1 MVASINNAISAYQSA
16 ARSALGQAPAAA
28 PSVGGAQ
35 PEGESFADLVSG
47 SLKKAVAL
55 GHRSEEMSLKG
66 VAGEADLTD
75 VVLAVNNAENALN
88 TVVAVRDKVIN
99 AYQEIMRMPI

>member
-1 MVASINNAISAYQSA
+1 MVASINNAISAYQTA
-16 ARSALGQAPAAA
+16 ARSALGGAPVSPAAEAPAD
-28 PSVGGAQ
+28 
-35 PEGESFADLVSG
+35 GESFAELVSG

-75 VVLAVNNAENALN
+75 VVMAVNNAENALN
-88 TVVAVRDKVIN
+88 TVVAVRDKVIS
-99 AYQEIMRMPI
+99 AYQEILRMPI